1 MRAYASAAY
10 VSLIV
15 FITQIEHQLHARK
28 VDVQVWTSDARMLK
42 GDARMLRDD
51 EDSPY
56 TGKQLLLQYL
66 SDVKLS
72 LFYYSK
78 YYNLLPLLTI

>member
-1 MRAYASAAY
+1 MRTYASAAY
-10 VSLIV
+10 ISTIL

-42 GDARMLRDD
+42 GDARILRDD

-56 TGKQLLLQYL
+56 TGKQIFHRRQLYL
-66 SDVKLS
+66 SGVIPNIII
-72 LFYYSK
+72 FFRY
-78 YYNLLPLLTI
+78 